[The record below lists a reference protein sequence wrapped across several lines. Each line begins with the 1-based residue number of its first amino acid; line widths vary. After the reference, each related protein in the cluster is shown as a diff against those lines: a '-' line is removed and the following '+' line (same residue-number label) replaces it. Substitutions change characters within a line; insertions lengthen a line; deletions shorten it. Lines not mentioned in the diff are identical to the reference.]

1 MARKKRPATYD
12 LDPTLAE
19 VRDAQAERESGIQRA
34 VRPKATLDPK
44 LAAERDA
51 QIKREAELKGRSVSL
66 PPASN

>member
-1 MARKKRPATYD
+1 MARTKRPATYN

-19 VRDAQAERESGIQRA
+19 VRDAQAEREGAIARA

-51 QIKREAELKGRSVSL
+51 QIKREAELKGRSVMS
-66 PPASN
+66 PPVTG